1 MGKGLHPI
9 GTGTSKARTSYES
22 GPTKGTGSQPTAIKA
37 HVGSEKRGSSFLS
50 KSSVGHENQP
60 DGHSIGTGQAKA
72 QIRGMPHGG
81 DAHIFRGH
89 SPSGADCFQQA
100 GHKKD
105 GLLRNSGVAGAHRIG
120 KSK

>member
-22 GPTKGTGSQPTAIKA
+22 GPTKGTGSQSTSVKA
-37 HVGSEKRGSSFLS
+37 HVGSEKRGSSFIS

-60 DGHSIGTGQAKA
+60 DGHGIGTGQAKA

-89 SPSGADCFQQA
+89 SPSGADGYHSA

-105 GLLRNSGVAGAHRIG
+105 GVLRNSGVAGAHRLG
-120 KSK
+120 RK